1 MSAVP
6 RPDTDTL
13 AKGIQAVSSAD
24 IISINFASLQA
35 AADSLAVKGKDL
47 QSNMSDLTKSLN
59 PIKASWY
66 ASGSSAG
73 EAAEQSETRLRA
85 AIDDIIQVIGRFSLE
100 VEKARETQ
108 LALENLNTSY
118 FA

>member
-1 MSAVP
+1 M
-6 RPDTDTL
+6 
-13 AKGIQAVSSAD
+13 SSAD
-24 IISINFASLQA
+24 IISVNFAALQA
-35 AADSLAVKGKDL
+35 AADSLALKGKDL
-47 QSNMSDLTKSLN
+47 QGNMTTLTRSLN

-85 AIDDIIQVIGRFSLE
+85 AIADIIEVVGEFSLE